1 MAGSG
6 APPAISEGNL
16 DLGNVAGLRAFGTVN
31 DLELH
36 CLAFLER
43 PEPVALNGRV
53 VHEDVAASV
62 ALDETVPLGVV
73 EPLDLACD
81 AHRSSL
87 RAVTRS
93 RVVDQ
98 KIRDKKKGR
107 EVAAFPLRRQA
118 RPASAEIILE
128 LVAYAKSLA
137 ECL

>member
-53 VHEDVAASV
+53 VHEDIAASV
-62 ALDETVPLGVV
+62 TLDESVPLGVV
-73 EPLDLACD
+73 EPLDFSCD
-81 AHRSSL
+81 AHRSS
-87 RAVTRS
+87 S
-93 RVVDQ
+93 
-98 KIRDKKKGR
+98 
-107 EVAAFPLRRQA
+107 LRRRLQFGASLNPPRQPLPRQKKRPQTVRPFPFGA
-118 RPASAEIILE
+118 RPARRPDDTTGAL
-128 LVAYAKSLA
+128 
-137 ECL
+137 